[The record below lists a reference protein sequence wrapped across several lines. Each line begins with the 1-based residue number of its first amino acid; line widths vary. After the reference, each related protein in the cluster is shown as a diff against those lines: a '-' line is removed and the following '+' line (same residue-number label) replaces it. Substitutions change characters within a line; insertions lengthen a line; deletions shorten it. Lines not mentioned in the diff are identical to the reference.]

1 MVCLSL
7 DPCQQ
12 REENK
17 REREEEGRVS
27 LVVTITTLFDYGNY
41 ESCERGERREGK
53 ATRRFLP
60 SSTCAQAIHDD
71 DDDDD
76 AWEKKRATY
85 S

>member
-1 MVCLSL
+1 M
-7 DPCQQ
+7 
-12 REENK
+12 
-17 REREEEGRVS
+17 
-27 LVVTITTLFDYGNY
+27 
-41 ESCERGERREGK
+41 
-53 ATRRFLP
+53 RRFLP